1 MNSNA
6 PGQLLGYSLQFP
18 RALYHLLRCNPDES
32 VCVEVLG
39 DVAILTTD
47 GGLITEE
54 DKSSIN
60 GNPITD
66 KSTDLWKTL
75 SNWIKANNSGDLKML
90 NTKFILYSNQSGRKG
105 IASKFSSAQNRI
117 EAEEAVAYAKN
128 KLKDIKSDHAIWEY
142 YDFVVN
148 KNEEL
153 LIKLIERFEV
163 QIGKGSGYDEVHKE
177 ILNKHVPKSQI
188 EFITNNLSGWLFKE
202 IIEKIAAREHA
213 IISWKEFDHQ
223 FLVQF
228 DRARSRELIDFT
240 VKETYGK
247 EMIKTQIKTRPLYLI
262 QLEEI
267 GLPDDEII
275 EAVVDYMRADTN
287 REKWIES
294 EIIDADVA
302 EEFEEKLKSFWRNKS
317 KLILLTKQGELN
329 EKQLGQ
335 VLLLECKLRQV
346 TIRGMDPPDST
357 IAGTY
362 HALADEPVLG
372 WHPNWEEIF
381 VKRGG

>member
-18 RALYHLLRCNPDES
+18 RALYHLLRCNPGES

-39 DVAILTTD
+39 DVAVLAAD
-47 GGLITEE
+47 RRLITEE

-75 SNWIKANNSGDLKML
+75 ANWIKANNSGDLKML
-90 NTKFILYSNQSGRKG
+90 NTKFILYSNQSGREG

-117 EAEEAVAYAKN
+117 EAEASIDYAKN

-148 KNEEL
+148 KNEKL
-153 LIKLIERFEV
+153 LIQLIERFEV

-177 ILNKHVPKSQI
+177 LLKKFVPKSQI
-188 EFITNNLSGWLFKE
+188 EFIANNLSGWLFKE

-213 IISWKEFDHQ
+213 IISWNEFNHQ
-223 FLVQF
+223 FSVQF
-228 DRARSRELIDFT
+228 DRAHRRELIDFT
-240 VKETYGK
+240 IRETYGE
-247 EMIKTQIKTRPLYLI
+247 EMIKNQIKTRPLYLI

-267 GLPDDEII
+267 GSSDDEII
-275 EAVVDYMRADTN
+275 EAVVEYMRADTN

-302 EEFEEKLKSFWRNKS
+302 EEFESKLKSFWRNQS
-317 KLILLTKQGELN
+317 KLIFLTKQGELN

-335 VLLLECKLRQV
+335 LLLLECKLRQV

-357 IAGTY
+357 IAGTF

-372 WHPNWEEIF
+372 WHPNWKEIF
-381 VKRGG
+381 VKKGD